1 MSKHIK
7 GFTEFVQEQGI
18 VGLAVG
24 LAIGVAA
31 GSTVNAIVNGLI
43 DPIIGY
49 IVGGGDLQTLE
60 WNTGLSRG
68 GEDLVFAWGA
78 VVSSII
84 TLLTTALVIYFIIT
98 KSGLTKLDKKKKD
111 E

>member
-1 MSKHIK
+1 MSTFIK
-7 GFTEFVQEQGI
+7 DFSSFIREQGI

-31 GSTVNAIVNGLI
+31 GATVQTIVSGFI
-43 DPIIGY
+43 DPIVGF
-49 IVGGGDLQTLE
+49 IVGGGDLATLT

-78 VVSSII
+78 IVSSVI
-84 TLLTTALVIYFIIT
+84 TLLATAFVIFFIVQ
-98 KSGLTKLDKKKKD
+98 KSGLTKLDKNKKD
-111 E
+111 

>member
-1 MSKHIK
+1 MKNFLK
-7 GFTEFVQEQGI
+7 EFSDFIREQGI

-31 GSTVNAIVNGLI
+31 GATVQTIVNGFI
-43 DPIIGY
+43 DPIVGF
-49 IVGGGDLQTLE
+49 IVGGGDLATLT

-68 GEDLVFAWGA
+68 GEDLVFQWGA
-78 VVSSII
+78 IVSSAI
-84 TLLTTALVIYFIIT
+84 TLISTAFVIFFVVQ

-111 E
+111 